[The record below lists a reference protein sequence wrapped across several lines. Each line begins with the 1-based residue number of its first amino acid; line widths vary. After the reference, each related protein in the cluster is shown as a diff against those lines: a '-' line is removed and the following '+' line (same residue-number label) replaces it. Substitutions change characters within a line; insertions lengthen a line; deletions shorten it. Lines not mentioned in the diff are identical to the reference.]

1 MGFPFLA
8 PLKPGIV
15 KKLRER
21 ENDISYVNS
30 LMPFI
35 MLSSATVVTKT
46 GIPFE
51 EIVKNQ
57 DYQGAFQ
64 GCVVANTTDI
74 KNLYQ
79 TGNTIIGY
87 DLNGK
92 PIEVEGEKNRRIST
106 PIITSMELDTDGNNN
121 TLKTAQLQI
130 KVFSLKQL
138 EMFEL
143 FFLRPATKVVV
154 EWGCNTD
161 IKNKSNKYI
170 IGSKLFAKK
179 KFTDYVDA
187 YMKIFSHTN
196 NAYREARLAYLKTI
210 EETNYEYDYMAGNV
224 GNYTFSPQE
233 DGTYDIMLEVSA
245 GNELQLWMP
254 VKQAKPVAKGS
265 KTSDDVNVTKFQ
277 SWVNKIAADMNE
289 PPLAEKINETED
301 GKEFFNWGVI
311 NEKQEDTKFSK
322 DPYVSFRLIM
332 KIINNIQV
340 YKQSEKILDAA
351 YTLDG
356 NDIIPINSSPK
367 IISTTLDFILP
378 GQLPDIK
385 VGTGDNEKNKI
396 IIVKDKFVD
405 APINGY
411 SFNIS
416 NAKESTNIK
425 LTSKSNTFETVSV
438 SSNIGNLLNVFVKW
452 DTFVQFYSQAYTQ
465 ADIINNLTA
474 LINDNM
480 FGLCVLEIGKPDDN
494 PNASSTNTIIDRKLP
509 TTVPNPLPPPNE
521 RYRFKIGTKDSIVK
535 EFSFDMALDVL
546 AQSQALYSTQLAI
559 DNIQKDKPEDTQTN
573 ASRTYKDAINYR
585 TPTADG
591 YYSINALEIKLIK
604 ESDDWNPK
612 VTSSGSVTQRDTT
625 GDGENEITN
634 MNEVLSQ
641 NFVKFKIGKVDGKA
655 FDSNLIY
662 TDAGLI
668 QSTIGNPPKGTTAL
682 TFLEITLAI
691 DGIAGLSAG
700 EYFLID
706 GVPEMYN
713 QNGYFTITNVK
724 HGLDE
729 NGWKTTIVA
738 GYRIEIKDE
747 KKTSDV

>member
-1 MGFPFLA
+1 MGFPYLA

-35 MLSSATVVTKT
+35 MLSSANVVTDIT
-46 GIPFE
+46 IPYE

-92 PIEVEGEKNRRIST
+92 PIEVKGEKNRRIST

-154 EWGCNTD
+154 EWGWNTD

-224 GNYTFSPQE
+224 TTYTFSPQE

-254 VKQAKPVAKGS
+254 VKQAKPAAKGS
-265 KTSDDVNVTKFQ
+265 KTSDDSNVTGFQ

-356 NDIIPINSSPK
+356 NDIIPINSSPN

-396 IIVKDKFVD
+396 IIVKNKFVD
-405 APINGY
+405 VPINGY

-416 NAKESTNIK
+416 NAKESTNIN
-425 LTSKSNTFETVSV
+425 LTSKSNTSETVSV
-438 SSNIGNLLNVFVKW
+438 SSNIGNLLNVFVRW

-480 FGLCVLEIGKPDDN
+480 FGLCALEIGKPDDN
-494 PNASSTNTIIDRKLP
+494 PNASSTNTIIDRKLS
-509 TTVPNPLPPPNE
+509 TTVPKPLPPPNE
-521 RYRFKIGTKDSIVK
+521 RYRFKIGAKDSIVK

-559 DNIQKDKPEDTQTN
+559 DNIQKDKTEDTETN

-585 TPTADG
+585 TPTPDG

-612 VTSSGSVTQRDTT
+612 LTQSGSVTNIVDK

-641 NFVKFKIGKVDGKA
+641 NFVKFKSSK
-655 FDSNLIY
+655 DSKTSANNLIY

-682 TFLEITLAI
+682 TFLEITFAI

>member
-30 LMPFI
+30 LSPFI
-35 MLSSATVVTKT
+35 MLSSATVVTDIT
-46 GIPFE
+46 IPYE

-57 DYQGAFQ
+57 DYEGAFQ
-64 GCVVANTTDI
+64 GCVIANTTDI

-79 TGNTIIGY
+79 TGKTIIGY

-92 PIEVEGEKNRRIST
+92 PIEVVEEKNRRIST

-143 FFLRPATKVVV
+143 FFLRPAIKVVI
-154 EWGCNTD
+154 EWGWNTD

-224 GNYTFSPQE
+224 TSYTFSPQE

-254 VKQAKPVAKGS
+254 VKQAKPAAKGS
-265 KTSDDVNVTKFQ
+265 KPSSDPNVTGFQ
-277 SWVNKIAADMNE
+277 SWVKKIAADMNE
-289 PPLAEKINETED
+289 PPLETVITEKDDKN
-301 GKEFFNWGVI
+301 EFFNWGI
-311 NEKQEDTKFSK
+311 LNDKQEDTKFSK
-322 DPYVSFRLIM
+322 DQYVSFRLIM
-332 KIINNIQV
+332 KILNNIQV
-340 YKQSEKILDAA
+340 YKQSEKILDSA

-356 NDIIPINSSPK
+356 RDIIPVNSSPH
-367 IISTTLDFILP
+367 IISTTKDFILP
-378 GQLPDIK
+378 GQLPSIK
-385 VGTGDNEKNKI
+385 VVTDANLKEQI
-396 IIVKDKFVD
+396 IIDSGSLVD

-416 NAKESTNIK
+416 NGKQNTNIT
-425 LTSKSNTFETVSV
+425 LTSKSNTSETVSL
-438 SSNIGNLLNVFVKW
+438 SSISGNLLNVFIKW
-452 DTFVQFYSQAYTQ
+452 STFVQFYSQAYAQ
-465 ADIINNLTA
+465 ADIVNALTG

-480 FGLCVLEIGKPDDN
+480 FGLCELEIGKPDDN
-494 PNASSTNTIIDRKLP
+494 PNASSTNTIIDRKLK
-509 TTVPNPLPPPNE
+509 TSVSTSTSTSSDE
-521 RYRFKIGTKDSIVK
+521 KYRFKIGAKGSIVK
-535 EFSFDMALDVL
+535 EFTFDMALDVL

-559 DNIQKDKPEDTQTN
+559 DNIQKDKTEDTETN

-585 TPTADG
+585 TPNADG
-591 YYSINALEIKLIK
+591 YYSINALEIKLVK
-604 ESDDWNPK
+604 DSDDWNK
-612 VTSSGSVTQRDTT
+612 TLTSGGTVEDITKKN
-625 GDGENEITN
+625 DGQNEIKN

-641 NFVKFKIGKVDGKA
+641 NFVKFKSNK
-655 FDSNLIY
+655 DSKTSANNLIY
-662 TDAGLI
+662 TDKSLI
-668 QSTIGNPPKGTTAL
+668 QSTIGKTPKGTTAL

-691 DGIAGLSAG
+691 DGIAGLSSG

-706 GVPEMYN
+706 GVPEIYN
-713 QNGYFTITNVK
+713 RNGYFQIMNVK

-738 GYRIEIKDE
+738 SYRIEVKEED
-747 KKTSDV
+747 

>member
-1 MGFPFLA
+1 MGFPYLA

-15 KKLRER
+15 KKLTER

-35 MLSSATVVTKT
+35 MLSSATVVTKKS
-46 GIPFE
+46 IPYE

-79 TGNTIIGY
+79 TGKTIVGY

-92 PIEVEGEKNRRIST
+92 PIEVEGETNRRIST

-130 KVFSLKQL
+130 KVFSLKHL

-143 FFLRPATKVVV
+143 FFLRPAIKVIV
-154 EWGCNTD
+154 EWGWNTD
-161 IKNKSNKYI
+161 IKNKSNKHI

-179 KFTDYVDA
+179 KFTDYVND
-187 YMKIFSHTN
+187 YMKIFSHTD

-224 GNYTFSPQE
+224 TNYTFTPQE

-254 VKQAKPVAKGS
+254 VKQAKTTAKGS
-265 KTSDDVNVTKFQ
+265 KTSDDPKVTGFQ

-289 PPLAEKINETED
+289 PPLAKIITEKDDIN
-301 GKEFFNWGVI
+301 EFFNWGVI
-311 NEKQEDTKFSK
+311 NEKQEDAKFSK
-322 DPYVSFRLIM
+322 DPYISFRLIM
-332 KIINNIQV
+332 KILNNIQV
-340 YKQSEKILDAA
+340 YKQSEKILNAA

-356 NDIIPINSSPK
+356 KDIIPVNSSPY
-367 IISTTLDFILP
+367 IISTTADFILP
-378 GQLPDIK
+378 GQVSSIK
-385 VGTGDNEKNKI
+385 VVTDANNKQQI
-396 IIVKDKFVD
+396 IIDKSGTFVD
-405 APINGY
+405 VPINGY

-416 NAKESTNIK
+416 NQKQDTKIT
-425 LTSKSNTFETVSV
+425 LTSKSVTSETVLL
-438 SSNIGNLLNVFVKW
+438 SSRSGNLLNVFFKW
-452 DTFVQFYSQAYTQ
+452 DTFVKFYSQAYAQ
-465 ADIINNLTA
+465 ADVVNALLNLFS
-474 LINDNM
+474 DNM
-480 FGLCVLEIGKPDDN
+480 FGLCELEIGKPDDN
-494 PNASSTNTIIDRKLP
+494 PNASSTNTIIDRKLLIP
-509 TTVPNPLPPPNE
+509 VPVLPPPNE
-521 RYRFKIGTKDSIVK
+521 RYRFKIGAKGSIVK
-535 EFSFDMALDVL
+535 EFTFDMALDVL

-559 DNIQKDKPEDTQTN
+559 DNIQKDKTEDTETN

-585 TPTADG
+585 TPNTDG
-591 YYSINALEIKLIK
+591 YYSINALEIKLVK
-604 ESDDWNPK
+604 DSDDWNKILNP
-612 VTSSGSVTQRDTT
+612 SGSIEDITKKN
-625 GDGENEITN
+625 DGEKEKTN

-641 NFVKFKIGKVDGKA
+641 NFVKFKSSK
-655 FDSNLIY
+655 DSKISANNLIY

-668 QSTIGNPPKGTTAL
+668 QKEIGKPPKGTTAL
-682 TFLEITLAI
+682 TFLEITFAI

-713 QNGYFTITNVK
+713 RNGYFTITNVK

-738 GYRIEIKDE
+738 GYRIEIKE
-747 KKTSDV
+747 

>member
-46 GIPFE
+46 GIPYE
-51 EIVKNQ
+51 EIVKNEN
-57 DYQGAFQ
+57 YNGAFL

-92 PIEVEGEKNRRIST
+92 PIEVEKEKNRRIST

-121 TLKTAQLQI
+121 TLKTAQLQM

-143 FFLRPATKVVV
+143 FFLRPAIKVVI
-154 EWGCNTD
+154 EWGWNTD

-187 YMKIFSHTN
+187 YMKIFSHKE
-196 NAYREARLAYLKTI
+196 NAYREARIKYLETI

-224 GNYTFSPQE
+224 TNYTFSPQE

-254 VKQAKPVAKGS
+254 VKQAKEKAKGDKAS
-265 KTSDDVNVTKFQ
+265 NDPNVTGFQ

-289 PPLAEKINETED
+289 PPLAQIITQKDDVN
-301 GKEFFNWGVI
+301 EFFNWGVI

-322 DPYVSFRLIM
+322 DPYVSFRLIL

-340 YKQSEKILDAA
+340 YKQSEKILGAA

-356 NDIIPINSSPK
+356 KDIIPVNSSPH
-367 IISTTLDFILP
+367 IISTTKDFILP
-378 GQLPDIK
+378 GQLPSIK
-385 VGTGDNEKNKI
+385 VGTGDNQKNQ
-396 IIVKDKFVD
+396 IVIVDNEFVD

-416 NAKESTNIK
+416 NQKQTTNIT
-425 LTSKSNTFETVSV
+425 LTSKSNTSETIPI
-438 SSNIGNLLNVFVKW
+438 SSYIGNMLNVFFKW
-452 DTFVQFYSQAYTQ
+452 DTFAQLYSQAYAQ
-465 ADIINNLTA
+465 ADIVNSLLGLFGN
-474 LINDNM
+474 NM
-480 FGLCVLEIGKPDDN
+480 FGLCELEIGKPDDI
-494 PNASSTNTIIDRKLP
+494 PSASSTNTIIDKKLP
-509 TTVPNPLPPPNE
+509 IPAPRTTDE
-521 RYRFKIGTKDSIVK
+521 IYRFKIGASGSILK
-535 EFSFDMALDVL
+535 EFTFDMALDAL
-546 AQSQALYSTQLAI
+546 AQSQAIYSTQLAI
-559 DNIQKDKPEDTQTN
+559 NNIKNDTSASTETN
-573 ASRTYKDAINYR
+573 ASRAYKEANNYR
-585 TPTADG
+585 TPNRDG
-591 YYSINALEIKLIK
+591 YYSINALEIKLVK
-604 ESDDWNPK
+604 ESDEWN
-612 VTSSGSVTQRDTT
+612 TTLSSSGSVGQIGET
-625 GDGENEITN
+625 GDGEKEKQN

-641 NFVKFKIGKVDGKA
+641 NFVKFKSSK
-655 FDSNLIY
+655 DSKTSANNLIY

-668 QSTIGNPPKGTTAL
+668 QSKIPIPSKGTTAL
-682 TFLEITLAI
+682 TMLEITFAI

-700 EYFLID
+700 EYFHID
-706 GVPEMYN
+706 GVPEIYN
-713 QNGYFTITNVK
+713 KNGYFQITNVK

-729 NGWKTTIVA
+729 NGWKTTVVA
-738 GYRIEIKDE
+738 GYRIEIK
-747 KKTSDV
+747 

>member
-1 MGFPFLA
+1 MGFPYLA

-30 LMPFI
+30 LSPFI
-35 MLSSATVVTKT
+35 MLSSATVVTDIT
-46 GIPFE
+46 IPYE

-92 PIEVEGEKNRRIST
+92 PIEVRDEKNRRIST

-154 EWGCNTD
+154 EWGWNTD

-224 GNYTFSPQE
+224 TNYTFTPQE

-254 VKQAKPVAKGS
+254 VKQAKPAAKGS
-265 KTSDDVNVTKFQ
+265 KTSNDPKVTGFQ
-277 SWVNKIAADMNE
+277 SWVKKLAADMNE
-289 PPLAEKINETED
+289 PPLENVITEKDDIN
-301 GKEFFNWGVI
+301 EFFNWGVI
-311 NEKQEDTKFSK
+311 NEKQEDAKFSK
-322 DPYVSFRLIM
+322 DPYVSFRLIL
-332 KIINNIQV
+332 KILNNIQV

-356 NDIIPINSSPK
+356 KDIIPVNSSSH
-367 IISTTLDFILP
+367 IISTTSDFILP
-378 GQLPDIK
+378 GQLPSIK
-385 VGTGDNEKNKI
+385 VVTDTNKKEQI
-396 IIVKDKFVD
+396 IIDKSGSFVD
-405 APINGY
+405 VPINEY

-416 NAKESTNIK
+416 NQKQATSIT
-425 LTSKSNTFETVSV
+425 LTSKSNTSETVSV
-438 SSNIGNLLNVFVKW
+438 SSNIGNLLNVFFKW
-452 DTFVQFYSQAYTQ
+452 DTFVQFYSQAYAQ
-465 ADIINNLTA
+465 ADIVNNL
-474 LINDNM
+474 LNLFSDNM

-494 PNASSTNTIIDRKLP
+494 PNASSTNTIIDRKLSIP
-509 TTVPNPLPPPNE
+509 APVLPPPNE
-521 RYRFKIGTKDSIVK
+521 RYRFKIGAKGSIVK
-535 EFSFDMALDVL
+535 EFTFDMALDVL

-559 DNIQKDKPEDTQTN
+559 DSIQKDKTEDTETN

-585 TPTADG
+585 TPTPDG
-591 YYSINALEIKLIK
+591 YYSINALEIKLVK
-604 ESDDWNPK
+604 DSDDWNK
-612 VTSSGSVTQRDTT
+612 ILASSGSVTNDVDK
-625 GDGENEITN
+625 GDGEKEKTN

-641 NFVKFKIGKVDGKA
+641 NFVKFKSSKNSKTSA
-655 FDSNLIY
+655 NNLIY
-662 TDAGLI
+662 RDAGLI
-668 QSTIGNPPKGTTAL
+668 QKEIGKPSVGTTAL
-682 TFLEITLAI
+682 TFLEITFAI

-729 NGWKTTIVA
+729 NGWKTTVVA
-738 GYRIEIKDE
+738 GYRIEIKDK

>member
-1 MGFPFLA
+1 MGFPYLA
-8 PLKPGIV
+8 PLNPGIV
-15 KKLRER
+15 KKLKER

-35 MLSSATVVTKT
+35 MLSSATVVTDKS
-46 GIPFE
+46 IPYE

-92 PIEVEGEKNRRIST
+92 PIEVKDEKNRRIST

-121 TLKTAQLQI
+121 TLKNAQLQI

-143 FFLRPATKVVV
+143 FFLRPAIKVVI
-154 EWGCNTD
+154 EWGVNAD

-170 IGSKLFAKK
+170 IDSKLFAKK
-179 KFTDYVDA
+179 KFTDYIDS
-187 YMKIFSHTN
+187 YMKIFSHKN
-196 NAYREARLAYLKTI
+196 NAYRDARLEYLKTI
-210 EETNYEYDYMAGNV
+210 EETNYDYDYMAGNV
-224 GNYTFSPQE
+224 TNYTFSPQE

-245 GNELQLWMP
+245 GNELQMWMP

-265 KTSDDVNVTKFQ
+265 KASDNTQVTRFQ
-277 SWVNKIAADMNE
+277 SWVNKIAADMGE
-289 PPLAEKINETED
+289 PLLATKINETED
-301 GKEFFNWGVI
+301 GKEFFNWGVL

-356 NDIIPINSSPK
+356 NDIIPINSSPN
-367 IISTTLDFILP
+367 IISTTIDFILP
-378 GQLPDIK
+378 GQLPSIK
-385 VGTGDNEKNKI
+385 VGTGDDEKDKI
-396 IIVKDKFVD
+396 LIVKDKFVD

-416 NAKESTNIK
+416 NAKKSTNIT
-425 LTSKSNTFETVSV
+425 LTSKSNTSETVSLT
-438 SSNIGNLLNVFVKW
+438 SMSGNLLNVFVRW
-452 DTFVQFYSQAYTQ
+452 DTFVQYYSQAYTQ
-465 ADIINNLTA
+465 ADIINALTG

-480 FGLCVLEIGKPDDN
+480 FGLCALEIGKPDDN
-494 PNASSTNTIIDRKLP
+494 PNASSTNTIIDRKLQ
-509 TTVPNPLPPPNE
+509 TSISKSTSASSDE
-521 RYRFKIGTKDSIVK
+521 KYRFKIGAKGSIVK

-559 DNIQKDKPEDTQTN
+559 DNIQKDKTGDTEDI
-573 ASRTYKDAINYR
+573 ASRTYKDAINYKIPN
-585 TPTADG
+585 TDG
-591 YYSINALEIKLIK
+591 YYSINALEIKLVK
-604 ESDDWNPK
+604 DSNDWNKTLNP
-612 VTSSGSVTQRDTT
+612 SGSLDDITEKK
-625 GDGENEITN
+625 DGQNEITN

-641 NFVKFKIGKVDGKA
+641 NFVKFKIGKEVNTSA
-655 FDSNLIY
+655 NNLIY

-668 QSTIGNPPKGTTAL
+668 QSTIAKPSIGTTAL
-682 TFLEITLAI
+682 TFLEITFAI

-706 GVPEMYN
+706 GVPEIYN
-713 QNGYFTITNVK
+713 RNGYFQITNVK

-729 NGWKTTIVA
+729 SGWKTTIVA
-738 GYRIEIKDE
+738 GYRIETKE
-747 KKTSDV
+747 E

>member
-15 KKLRER
+15 KKLTER

-30 LMPFI
+30 LSPFI
-35 MLSSATVVTKT
+35 MLSSATVVTDKS
-46 GIPFE
+46 IPYE

-57 DYQGAFQ
+57 NYTNAFQ

-79 TGNTIIGY
+79 TGKTIIGY

-92 PIEVEGEKNRRIST
+92 PIEVKGETNRRIST

-143 FFLRPATKVVV
+143 FFLRPAIKVIV
-154 EWGCNTD
+154 EWGWNTD

-187 YMKIFSHTN
+187 YMKIFSHKD

-224 GNYTFSPQE
+224 TNYTFSPQE

-254 VKQAKPVAKGS
+254 VKQAKPAAKGS
-265 KTSDDVNVTKFQ
+265 KPSNDPNVTGFQ
-277 SWVNKIAADMNE
+277 SWVKKIAADMNE
-289 PPLAEKINETED
+289 PPLEKVIIEKDDKN
-301 GKEFFNWGVI
+301 EFFNWGVL

-322 DPYVSFRLIM
+322 DQYVSFRLLM
-332 KIINNIQV
+332 KILNNIQV
-340 YKQSEKILDAA
+340 YKQSKNILDAA

-356 NDIIPINSSPK
+356 RDIIPVNSSPH
-367 IISTTLDFILP
+367 IISTTKDFILP
-378 GQLPDIK
+378 GRLPSIK
-385 VGTGDNEKNKI
+385 VVTDTNLKEQI
-396 IIVKDKFVD
+396 IIDKSGSFVD

-416 NAKESTNIK
+416 NGKEATNIT
-425 LTSKSNTFETVSV
+425 LTSKSNTSETVSL
-438 SSNIGNLLNVFVKW
+438 SSISGNLLNVFVRW
-452 DTFVQFYSQAYTQ
+452 DTFVQFYSQAYAQ
-465 ADIINNLTA
+465 ADIVNALTG

-480 FGLCVLEIGKPDDN
+480 FGLCELEIGKPDDN
-494 PNASSTNTIIDRKLP
+494 PNASSTNTIIDRKLQ
-509 TTVPNPLPPPNE
+509 TPPPPVE
-521 RYRFKIGTKDSIVK
+521 KYRFKIGAKGSIVK
-535 EFSFDMALDVL
+535 EFTFDMALDVL

-559 DNIQKDKPEDTQTN
+559 DNIQKDKTEDTETN

-585 TPTADG
+585 TPNADG
-591 YYSINALEIKLIK
+591 YYSINALEIKLVK
-604 ESDDWNPK
+604 DSDEWNK
-612 VTSSGSVTQRDTT
+612 TLTSGGSVTNITENK
-625 GDGENEITN
+625 DGEKEKTN

-641 NFVKFKIGKVDGKA
+641 NFVKFKSNK
-655 FDSNLIY
+655 DSKTSANNLIY
-662 TDAGLI
+662 TDKSLI
-668 QSTIGNPPKGTTAL
+668 QSTIGKQSKGTTAL

-691 DGIAGLSAG
+691 DGIAGLSSG

-706 GVPEMYN
+706 GVPEIYN
-713 QNGYFTITNVK
+713 RNGYFQITNVK

-738 GYRIEIKDE
+738 GYRIEIKED
-747 KKTSDV
+747 